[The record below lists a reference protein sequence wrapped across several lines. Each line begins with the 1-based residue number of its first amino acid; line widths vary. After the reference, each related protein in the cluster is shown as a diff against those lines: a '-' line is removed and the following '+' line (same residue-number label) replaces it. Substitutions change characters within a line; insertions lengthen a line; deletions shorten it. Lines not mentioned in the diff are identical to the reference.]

1 MICSERMLKVL
12 NMKFCNQRGK
22 FSTLNLRFAYFVQ
35 NKKPVYGVV
44 MFPGM
49 SNTRLK
55 MKILIILDFENSFLS
70 TYLQL
75 CGGLLYITLFI
86 SPWGYLRLYIAFSR
100 DHRS

>member
-1 MICSERMLKVL
+1 
-12 NMKFCNQRGK
+12 
-22 FSTLNLRFAYFVQ
+22 
-35 NKKPVYGVV
+35 